1 MKAIF
6 ETLGESENAYAKN
19 ERKRGEI
26 CRVEGTECVV
36 CIYNHYDPELIQT
49 FLCRKSLSS
58 EMPKPSVGQGCHM
71 A

>member
-6 ETLGESENAYAKN
+6 ETLGKSEIAYAKKKK
-19 ERKRGEI
+19 ERGEI
-26 CRVEGTECVV
+26 CGVEGTECVV
-36 CIYNHYDPELIQT
+36 CIYNHYTPKLHPD

-58 EMPKPSVGQGCHM
+58 EMPKPSFGQGCRM